1 MIEQFLSCDAPL
13 VVEYLNAINRSSCP
27 WCKSNDWSM
36 ITESS
41 AMCVG
46 EPALEMANSVRYTTP
61 PVTEGVRDAKFILKP
76 SDEPP
81 SVYMRLRC
89 NVCSCEL
96 RFDYFQLI
104 KKAKAWKNNQVR

>member
-1 MIEQFLSCDAPL
+1 MAESFLSSDAPL
-13 VVEYLNAINRSSCP
+13 VAEFLNAMNRGACP
-27 WCKSNDWSM
+27 WCGSNNWSM

-41 AMCVG
+41 SMSSQ
-46 EPALEMANSVRYTTP
+46 EPALEMANAVTYTTP
-61 PVTEGVRDAKFILKP
+61 PSASGVTTAKFILKP

-104 KKAKAWKNNQVR
+104 KKAKDWKNNK